1 MKLVCINRKWQR
13 FESKGLEPDHAR
25 VPPFPLQIH
34 AQKDECRDWGPGR
47 SYQVLSCLSTVI
59 CTFLVNK
66 WTFFFTAYILI
77 AKVVLHPPIQSFL
90 SALLAGMGAPFR
102 LPGPGQ
108 AGVPMPMP
116 GMALPP
122 GMMPPGGMRNFAPVH
137 YPSQDPTRMGA
148 NDGAGPSKPT

>member
-1 MKLVCINRKWQR
+1 MPPQELVTGNDFFNLGGSLPRLPTGMPHPMLAGGWM
-13 FESKGLEPDHAR
+13 
-25 VPPFPLQIH
+25 PPP
-34 AQKDECRDWGPGR
+34 PGNT
-47 SYQVLSCLSTVI
+47 SEIYLDIT
-59 CTFLVNK
+59 
-66 WTFFFTAYILI
+66 ILI
-77 AKVVLHPPIQSFL
+77 LLISILILIFRVRVLHPPVRLFL
-90 SALLAGMGAPFR
+90 SLLLSGMGAPFR